1 MMAAILGLKP
11 ALDPRLIIAIRS
23 GTAAN
28 LVPRPARKPMISE
41 RCRYFARRLA
51 VSCGIRFSRTHRA
64 TRPLRKEPQA
74 LLFSVAQSYTSA
86 DEYSRSSSRC
96 CCPMAAHS

>member
-1 MMAAILGLKP
+1 MPMMAAILGLKP

-51 VSCGIRFSRTHRA
+51 VSCGIRSSHPQSNTAIKKRTASA
-64 TRPLRKEPQA
+64 TVFRRTVVYLG
-74 LLFSVAQSYTSA
+74 
-86 DEYSRSSSRC
+86 
-96 CCPMAAHS
+96 